1 MDNEEDRQSVLV
13 QGIHLRGRQIPLH
26 SQNFRYP
33 SRNQLDTIRI
43 KNLKKNVPLSAD
55 DGQIERALRL
65 EGWDIQG
72 IFREKLRVDG
82 FKTVKTALKNN

>member
-1 MDNEEDRQSVLV
+1 MA
-13 QGIHLRGRQIPLH
+13 GRFPYTHKTFAIPLKI
-26 SQNFRYP
+26 NWIPFE
-33 SRNQLDTIRI
+33 SRIFL
-43 KNLKKNVPLSAD
+43 NVPLSAD